1 MNERLMKLWRN
12 QVWFFISLILLGV
25 ILGLF
30 FIFSPPHEEPKRIGV
45 LLYQKTPTTVSF
57 LEGLQASLAE
67 QGYYQG
73 RNLYLYVENLQSTLQ
88 AVASTLD
95 KLEKERVDLV
105 ITTGKDLTIATART
119 IQSKPVIFALVTDPI
134 RDETIKS
141 VVEQSRTVTGI
152 SYFTPYDR
160 TLDLSKRMIANFKKM
175 AVVVPEGYSWPDL
188 DKLKIAAGDA
198 GLDLSV
204 FEVPLDKVPE
214 TIIALSGKIDAI
226 YLPNEIK
233 LIMQRE
239 LIQKALLQAR
249 IPAISNNLGFQ
260 YASVLTYFADPETI
274 GEITGR
280 MVVKIF
286 HGANTEFMPVELS
299 SYFKLVVNQGILKQL
314 NIKLS
319 EDVLSYANEV
329 IK

>member
-1 MNERLMKLWRN
+1 MKLWRN
-12 QVWFFISLILLGV
+12 QVWFILSLILLGV
-25 ILGLF
+25 IVGLF
-30 FIFSPPHEEPKRIGV
+30 YIFNPPHEEPKRIGV
-45 LLYQKTPTTVSF
+45 LIYQKTPTTVSF
-57 LEGLQASLAE
+57 LDGLQASLAE
-67 QGYYQG
+67 QGYHQG
-73 RNLYLYVENLQSTLQ
+73 KNLYFYVENLQNTVQ
-88 AVASTLD
+88 AVATTLK

-105 ITTGKDLTIATART
+105 ITTGKGLTIATARA

-134 RDETIKS
+134 RDETVQS
-141 VVEQSRTVTGI
+141 VIEKARTVTGI

-160 TLDLSKRMIANFKKM
+160 TLDLSKQIIPNFKKL

-188 DKLKIAAGDA
+188 DKLRVASRDA
-198 GLDLSV
+198 DIDLTVS
-204 FEVPLDKVPE
+204 EVPLEKVPE
-214 TIIALSGKIDAI
+214 TIIDLSGKTDVV

-286 HGANTEFMPVELS
+286 HGANTQYMPVELS
-299 SYFKLVVNQGILKQL
+299 SYFKLVINQGLLKQL
-314 NIKLS
+314 NIKTS

-329 IK
+329 IQ